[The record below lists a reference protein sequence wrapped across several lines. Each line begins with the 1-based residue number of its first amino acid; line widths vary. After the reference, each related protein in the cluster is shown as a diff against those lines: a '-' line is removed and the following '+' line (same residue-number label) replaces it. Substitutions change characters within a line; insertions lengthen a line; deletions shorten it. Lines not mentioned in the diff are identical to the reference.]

1 MTRSGTLRVRLRR
14 KLIAAFAAMVLAL
27 IGLGATAPAASA
39 GTTYGLGACAWMN
52 YKVKY
57 GSTGDC
63 VEAVQSFLRYAVN
76 YRGFG
81 PICPNTGLPG
91 GVIAIDGRAGNQTAA
106 YVRCYQEWANAAYA
120 MGRPGYTQPIS
131 VDGWVGRETYLA
143 MLRTC
148 QNDSSYI
155 TGNMTSG
162 ASYGSYW
169 FCVR

>member
-1 MTRSGTLRVRLRR
+1 MTRSGTLRLRLRR

-27 IGLGATAPAASA
+27 IGLGATAPGASA

-91 GVIAIDGRAGNQTAA
+91 GVIAIDGRAGIRRLPMSAAIKSGRTPPTRWAGLVTPNPLASTAGLVA
-106 YVRCYQEWANAAYA
+106 K
-120 MGRPGYTQPIS
+120 PIS
-131 VDGWVGRETYLA
+131 PCCGRARTTRAISLET
-143 MLRTC
+143 
-148 QNDSSYI
+148 
-155 TGNMTSG
+155 
-162 ASYGSYW
+162 
-169 FCVR
+169 